1 MATMVGTKEALERRV
16 DTLRARLDEFD
27 LDAFVATSRPAYMYL
42 TGFAGEGFERLI
54 AAVVSRADMTLIV
67 PALEEDAAG
76 EQSAGAKL
84 RVWRDGDDPLV
95 TLTEVVAAAGSKPRL
110 GVEEKALPLEQADRL
125 RAELP
130 ALELVHA
137 GSVVDELRLR
147 KDDDEVDGVRQAGAL
162 LATAFTRAFDSAEP
176 GMSEVAIKGRLEL
189 DLSELGGTGAISL
202 VQIGERAALPHG
214 ASGSRAVAEGDVILI
229 DAATTVNGY
238 WGDITRCA
246 TIGPASDEVRAVWD
260 AVVAGYQAGLAAV
273 GPGVKASDVD
283 RAARGVIDAAG
294 HGDAFIHRT
303 GHGLGL
309 EVHEPPYLSGTS
321 EEVLEPGMIVTVEPG
336 IYLRDRFGLR
346 LENDVLVTES
356 GAEVLTHAPEELR
369 EL

>member
-1 MATMVGTKEALERRV
+1 
-16 DTLRARLDEFD
+16 
-27 LDAFVATSRPAYMYL
+27 
-42 TGFAGEGFERLI
+42 
-54 AAVVSRADMTLIV
+54 
-67 PALEEDAAG
+67 
-76 EQSAGAKL
+76 
-84 RVWRDGDDPLV
+84 
-95 TLTEVVAAAGSKPRL
+95 
-110 GVEEKALPLEQADRL
+110 
-125 RAELP
+125 
-130 ALELVHA
+130 
-137 GSVVDELRLR
+137 
-147 KDDDEVDGVRQAGAL
+147 
-162 LATAFTRAFDSAEP
+162 
-176 GMSEVAIKGRLEL
+176 MSEVAIKGRLEL

-229 DAATTVNGY
+229 DAATTVNRY